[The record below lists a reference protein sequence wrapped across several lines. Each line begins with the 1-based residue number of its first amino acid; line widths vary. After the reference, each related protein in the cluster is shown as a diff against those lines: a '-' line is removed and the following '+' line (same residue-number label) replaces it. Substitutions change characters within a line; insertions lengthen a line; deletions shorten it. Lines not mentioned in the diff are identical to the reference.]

1 MRRAGCALI
10 ILVVES
16 GDLVSGGE
24 DIFNSGQI
32 VFRENKASATRDSE
46 SVRSMADFFNA
57 CGDSGF
63 GREAAAFY
71 GLVLYSY

>member
-1 MRRAGCALI
+1 L
-10 ILVVES
+10 
-16 GDLVSGGE
+16 GD